1 MFNKNNTFL
10 IMDKKLLYASP
21 ECEVVELGLEGTVLT
36 GSERDPNF
44 NPTYSGWGDENF
56 EDL

>member
-21 ECEVVELGLEGTVLT
+21 ECEVMELGLEGTVLT
-36 GSERDPNF
+36 GSNL
-44 NPTYSGWGDENF
+44 NPDYDGWGDENF
-56 EDL
+56 